1 MAKQKARAVEKQ
13 LHRALK
19 QREWLK
25 KNLPNSKQL
34 RACEKEILVKRT
46 TLLGKLQIFDL
57 LEAKSY
63 ERGLCEV

>member
-13 LHRALK
+13 LDRALK
-19 QREWLK
+19 QREWLR

-46 TLLGKLQIFDL
+46 ELAVTHQQI
-57 LEAKSY
+57 A
-63 ERGLCEV
+63 GLNIPS

>member
-19 QREWLK
+19 QREWLR
-25 KNLPNSKQL
+25 KNLPNSNQL

-46 TLLGKLQIFDL
+46 KLIFGK
-57 LEAKSY
+57 
-63 ERGLCEV
+63 

>member
-13 LHRALK
+13 LDRALK
-19 QREWLK
+19 QREWLR

-46 TLLGKLQIFDL
+46 ELAVTNQQI
-57 LEAKSY
+57 A
-63 ERGLCEV
+63 GLNIPS